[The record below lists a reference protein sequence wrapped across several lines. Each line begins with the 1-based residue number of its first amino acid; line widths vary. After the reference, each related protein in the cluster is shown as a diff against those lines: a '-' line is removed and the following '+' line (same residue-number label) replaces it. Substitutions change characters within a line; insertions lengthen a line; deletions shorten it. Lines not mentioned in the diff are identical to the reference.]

1 MRVASTD
8 MQNNFGKYLKFAVAG
23 EEIIVMRNG
32 KDIATLTAIMP
43 DTVQEQQASYS
54 VTDDWV
60 TYEDFLELTEESEQ
74 HLELIDGVV
83 YNLAAPSYK
92 HQKAVQ
98 EIQGSFYIWF
108 KGKDCVPLTSP
119 FDITLPKSADNICV
133 VQPDVFVICDR
144 HNLNDKG
151 KYLGTPALVV
161 EVLSPSTRSKDIIK
175 KLELYKSCGVKEY
188 WIVDPIH
195 EQVHVYLFDDGGIAD
210 SITYTRKA
218 DPVVP
223 SFSFEGL
230 TVNLHDM
237 FEL

>member
-8 MQNNFGKYLKFAVAG
+8 MQNSFGKYLKFAVAG
-23 EEIIVMRNG
+23 EEIIVTRNG
-32 KDIATLTAIMP
+32 KDIATLNAIMP

-98 EIQGSFYIWF
+98 EIQGSFYNWF

-133 VQPDVFVICDR
+133 VQPDVFVICDK
-144 HNLNDKG
+144 HNMNDKG

-161 EVLSPSTRSKDIIK
+161 EVLSPSTRSKDILK
-175 KLELYKSCGVKEY
+175 KLELYKLCGVKEY

-218 DPVVP
+218 DAVVP